1 MGPNFFFK
9 FFQMPKASPN
19 HIFCKN
25 VMTLVP
31 CDLKWNWNGVVR
43 CDVSCKFWFL
53 HVLAFAKRIFFMTH
67 NMPNP
72 QNVVQWSFYSVFSER
87 RFMGHTVILQYLNI
101 QEAASRSTCYY
112 VFRKSSLLRCCKPR
126 HVTKQDLLQFKN
138 SKNWSLLCMGFKII
152 LCLDLSILLW
162 ISDVFFAW
170 I

>member
-1 MGPNFFFK
+1 MGPNFFFQ

-53 HVLAFAKRIFFMTH
+53 HVLAFAKRIFLWPTICLTH
-67 NMPNP
+67 RTWCNDPFTLFSLNEDS
-72 QNVVQWSFYSVFSER
+72 WDTLSFYN
-87 RFMGHTVILQYLNI
+87 ILTY
-101 QEAASRSTCYY
+101 
-112 VFRKSSLLRCCKPR
+112 KKPR
-126 HVTKQDLLQFKN
+126 VEVLATMYSENQAFWGAANRDMSQNKTCFN
-138 SKNWSLLCMGFKII
+138 SKIQKNWSLLCMGFKII

-162 ISDVFFAW
+162 IS
-170 I
+170 